1 MERYVDGAC
10 IDILWQILTHAMSPC
25 RLGYSGERLV
35 TATESNKLLACSLSV
50 NAHVTFMNLGDIYI
64 RLHHLARQNRMMS
77 TLSITRR
84 CLFFFGSGDSFIL
97 HEAQNGHPSCVSILD
112 ISKYTFF

>member
-64 RLHHLARQNRMMS
+64 RTSSGKAKSYDEHLVDYKEMS
-77 TLSITRR
+77 
-84 CLFFFGSGDSFIL
+84 FFLWLWRFI
-97 HEAQNGHPSCVSILD
+97 HSA
-112 ISKYTFF
+112 